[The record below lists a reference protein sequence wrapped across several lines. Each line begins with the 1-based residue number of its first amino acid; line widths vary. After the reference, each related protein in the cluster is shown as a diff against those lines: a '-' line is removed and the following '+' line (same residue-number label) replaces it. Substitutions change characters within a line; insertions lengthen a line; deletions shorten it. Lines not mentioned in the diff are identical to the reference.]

1 MRYWFDTEFY
11 ERPGSIQL
19 ISLGI
24 VAEDG
29 RTLYIENADFVW
41 GECRSA
47 WLREYVKPHLT
58 GGDAIKTYDEIGPA
72 VLAFV
77 GADAKPE
84 FWAYYADYDWVVFCW
99 LFGSMVDLP
108 KGWPMFCRDLKQWA
122 VLHGDPKLLP
132 MTGQAHNA
140 LDDAEWCRRAWLDLS
155 AMTGIHH
162 P

>member
-29 RTLYIENADFVW
+29 REFYVENGDFVW
-41 GECRSA
+41 GDCDSQ
-47 WLREYVKPHLT
+47 WLHENVKPHLE
-58 GGDAIKTYDEIGPA
+58 GKPSKMDYDKIGPA
-72 VLAFV
+72 VQAFV
-77 GADAKPE
+77 GEDAKPE
-84 FWAYYADYDWVVFCW
+84 FWAYFADYDWVVFCW

-122 VLHGDPKLLP
+122 VLHGNPKLLP
-132 MTGQAHNA
+132 QTSQAHNA
-140 LDDAEWCRRAWLDLS
+140 AADAEWCRQAWLDLS
-155 AMTGIHH
+155 EMTGIAH